1 MANERQIRMAALSAC
16 LALVRPVGMT
26 EDETSDWLEVAAD
39 TLEDIPAHIV
49 EDGARAARKRCDHH
63 SKIVPTIIAET
74 RDAVAWHN
82 RPKTAPLLRLVSPPK
97 LGEGQPLPDPETL
110 MANLKTLGLSAGF
123 LVEGQDGRLEWAVDQ
138 ESAA

>member
-1 MANERQIRMAALSAC
+1 MAGDRQIRIAALSAC

-49 EDGARAARKRCDHH
+49 QDGARAARKRCDHH
-63 SKIVPTIIAET
+63 SKIVPTIIEVT

-82 RPKTAPLLRLVSPPK
+82 RPKTAPVLRLVTPK

-110 MANLKTLGLSAGF
+110 MANLKSFGLSAGF
-123 LVEGQDGRLEWAVDQ
+123 LVQGPDGRLEWATGQ